1 MSLSLRPLHPTF
13 GVEVLGLDP
22 REPLAP
28 AMQAELYG
36 LLLTHRLLLF
46 RGAPLDEA
54 QQARLTQVAGVVT
67 FRGAGSHSH
76 PQKTS
81 SLVSNVHDEGLFGN
95 GELSFHSD
103 LSFTPTILKARSL
116 HALILPTSADSG
128 GQTLFCDV
136 QAACE
141 ELPAELK
148 ARADALRARFAATY
162 DYGSHEETLDFI
174 RPLLDVHPVTGRR
187 FIAASRAVT
196 KEVIGLPREEFRP
209 LLKAIWAHMEQPRY
223 VYRHDW
229 RLGDTLFWDNVGTQ
243 HARTPFDP
251 REKRALRAV
260 SVDEPAV
267 AEAAAREHALRRQAA
282 APAVH

>member
-13 GVEVLGLDP
+13 GVEVLGFDP
-22 REPLAP
+22 RQPFDE
-28 AMQAELYG
+28 AMGRELYE

-46 RGAPLDEA
+46 RGCPLDEA
-54 QQARLTQVAGVVT
+54 QQARLTQVAGTIT
-67 FRGAGSHSH
+67 FRGAGRHSD
-76 PQKTS
+76 PDQKS
-81 SLVSNVHDEGLFGN
+81 SLVSNVHEEGLFGN

-116 HALILPTSADSG
+116 HALELPTAADAG
-128 GQTLFCDV
+128 GQTLYCDV
-136 QAACE
+136 QAACA
-141 ELPAELK
+141 ELPPELRAQAETLQ
-148 ARADALRARFAATY
+148 ARFAATY
-162 DYGSHEETLDFI
+162 DYGEHQETLDYV
-174 RPLLDVHPVTGRR
+174 RPLLDVHPVTGQR

-196 KEVIGLPREEFRP
+196 KEVIGVPREEFRP

-229 RLGDTLFWDNVGTQ
+229 RMGDTLFWDNVGTQ

-251 REKRALRAV
+251 GQRRALRAV

-267 AEAAAREHALRRQAA
+267 AEAAAREHALRRQEAA
-282 APAVH
+282 HAAH

>member
-13 GVEVLGLDP
+13 GVEVLGWDP
-22 REPLAP
+22 REPFDEATGR
-28 AMQAELYG
+28 ELYD

-54 QQARLTQVAGVVT
+54 QQARLTQVAGVLT
-67 FRGAGSHSH
+67 FRGAGHYSD
-76 PQKTS
+76 PDKKS
-81 SLVSNVHDEGLFGN
+81 SLVSNVHEDGLFGN

-116 HALILPTSADSG
+116 HALILPSSPDAG

-136 QAACE
+136 QAACR
-141 ELPAELK
+141 ELPPSLRERAES
-148 ARADALRARFAATY
+148 LRARFAATY
-162 DYGSHEETLDFI
+162 DYGSHQETLDFI
-174 RPLLDVHPVTGRR
+174 RPLLDVHPVTAQR

-196 KEVIGLPREEFRP
+196 KEVLGMPREEFRP

-251 REKRALRAV
+251 HEQRALRAV
-260 SVDEPAV
+260 SVDEPEV
-267 AEAAAREHALRRQAA
+267 AAAAAREHAMRMAR
-282 APAVH
+282 PAQPVH